1 MLDEGHGRLRADNG
15 RKRAENGP
23 KRDEGATESCG
34 PGSRLYVGFVSFVP
48 VRSPLFRAGQH
59 SITCDSPQSAE
70 AGRDA
75 VQRRAEPGPAVTVGR
90 SRGIAVTVASPPIS
104 RHLLR
109 HALTAWSRPGSPRS
123 RPGRLHAV
131 R

>member
-59 SITCDSPQSAE
+59 SITCDSAQSASPAACPHGVE
-70 AGRDA
+70 PARISAIASWAACALASGRPLPFIRIEKA
-75 VQRRAEPGPAVTVGR
+75 SAWRLVLVT
-90 SRGIAVTVASPPIS
+90 
-104 RHLLR
+104 
-109 HALTAWSRPGSPRS
+109 
-123 RPGRLHAV
+123 
-131 R
+131 